1 MEDVVMEMLWQFDS
15 GGNEAKDMRQA
26 ITQAYTLTGQ
36 AKLNS
41 VKDYVLE
48 LLNNDIKILIFG
60 HHIHM
65 LDGLE

>member
-1 MEDVVMEMLWQFDS
+1 MEDMVMEMLAQFDS
-15 GGNEAKDMRQA
+15 GGNEAKDSRQA

-36 AKLNS
+36 AKLNA

-48 LLNNDIKILIFG
+48 LLSNDVKLLIFG
-60 HHIHM
+60 HHMLM